1 LRHQAHQ
8 EQLVRP
14 PSYGGKELLQLLI
27 QAAKKGVYT
36 HQERE
41 HISLSLLPVLLLLL
55 LLLLTEL
62 VIKQGARCALSEST
76 PNVRRAAHLNCWE
89 HLPSHNPF
97 PLRRSERAFGECSG
111 HSLLECAVFECRVRV
126 PPI

>member
-1 LRHQAHQ
+1 M
-8 EQLVRP
+8 RP

-62 VIKQGARCALSEST
+62 VIKRVERKHPKCKKGCPPQLLGAPAQPQPVSSSAF
-76 PNVRRAAHLNCWE
+76 RAGI
-89 HLPSHNPF
+89 
-97 PLRRSERAFGECSG
+97 R
-111 HSLLECAVFECRVRV
+111 
-126 PPI
+126 